1 VMTAVTR
8 ARKVSFEYILVLT
21 MVGIEGLYFE
31 LIRILKIEFSQDRL
45 DAVVNI

>member
-1 VMTAVTR
+1 MMTAVTR